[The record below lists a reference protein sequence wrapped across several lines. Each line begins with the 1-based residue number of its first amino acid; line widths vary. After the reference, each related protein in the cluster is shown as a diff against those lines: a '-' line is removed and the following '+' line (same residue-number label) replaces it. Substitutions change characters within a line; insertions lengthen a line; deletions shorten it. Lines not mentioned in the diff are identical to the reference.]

1 MHLLIVAKTVAKIFA
16 KISAIF
22 VFFRKQ
28 FSQNEVHDLPDFA
41 LHVVYFFAQFHAEC
55 WILYKM

>member
-1 MHLLIVAKTVAKIFA
+1 MHLLIVAKTVVKIFA
-16 KISAIF
+16 IIFVIF

-28 FSQNEVHDLPDFA
+28 FSLNEVHDLPDFD